1 MTESNRVIPAIQI
14 PAGMT
19 REQAHAL
26 GELAREAHRQI
37 QAASVKRAI
46 AQHEA
51 SKAPESPANTALRD
65 AIRQELPNAEA
76 TVRTIVDKQSPIDEG
91 QWEFR
96 LSGGVLEVIAWNDEK
111 TEAQSIRL
119 VRRGTQIHLMH
130 SQNPEGEDE

>member
-1 MTESNRVIPAIQI
+1 MTELNRVIPAIQI

-26 GELAREAHRQI
+26 GELAREAHMQI

-65 AIRQELPNAEA
+65 AIRQELPKAEA

-96 LSGGVLEVIAWNDEK
+96 LSGGVLEVIAWNDAK
-111 TEAQSIRL
+111 TEAHVVRF
-119 VRRGTQIHLMH
+119 VRRGVEIHVMQQRE
-130 SQNPEGEDE
+130 SGSDE